1 MHMQEGMWTS
11 KTQIDSDRIDWLTA
25 NTKSDNL

>member
-1 MHMQEGMWTS
+1 MHMQEGMWTG
-11 KTQIDSDRIDWLTA
+11 KTQIDSGRNGWLTA